1 MISKRKGQWL
11 IISAVVISTV
21 FLVISTTF
29 LSYFGVENSNIASRD
44 EPFIAN
50 NIENKMN
57 NIFEIYQSRDPCPQT
72 ELQTNL
78 NNFVAFSE
86 KEYAKNGYFVNVTYE
101 LTGCTSI
108 DITKIAVESDTMNVL
123 LE

>member
-29 LSYFGVENSNIASRD
+29 LSYFGVENSDIAARD
-44 EPFIAN
+44 EPFIKN

-57 NIFEIYQSRDPCPQT
+57 NIFELYKSKVPCPQT

-78 NNFVAFSE
+78 DNFIAFSE
-86 KEYAKNGYFVNVTYE
+86 NEYAKNGYFVNITYT
-101 LTGCTSI
+101 LNSCTSI
-108 DITKIAVESDTMNVL
+108 DITKILIESDTMSIL
-123 LE
+123 T

>member
-29 LSYFGVENSNIASRD
+29 LSYFGVENSDIAARD
-44 EPFIAN
+44 EPFIKN

-57 NIFEIYQSRDPCPQT
+57 NIFDLYESQVPCRQA

-78 NNFVAFSE
+78 DNFIAFTE
-86 KEYAKNGYFVNVTYE
+86 NEYAKNGYFVNITYT
-101 LTGCTSI
+101 LTGCT
-108 DITKIAVESDTMNVL
+108 DMAITKILIESDTMNIL
-123 LE
+123 T